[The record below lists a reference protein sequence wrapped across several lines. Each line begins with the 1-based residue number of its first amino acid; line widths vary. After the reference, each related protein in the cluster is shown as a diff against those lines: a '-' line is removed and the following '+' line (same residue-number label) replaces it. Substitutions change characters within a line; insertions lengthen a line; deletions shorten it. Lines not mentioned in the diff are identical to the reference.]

1 MSKQFKR
8 TVYMLLIAIILY
20 SGTMAIPELYYSKY
34 RDLIQGASFGLFV
47 AGILSAGMLIYNK
60 YFKK

>member
-1 MSKQFKR
+1 
-8 TVYMLLIAIILY
+8 MLLIAIILY

-60 YFKK
+60 YFKR